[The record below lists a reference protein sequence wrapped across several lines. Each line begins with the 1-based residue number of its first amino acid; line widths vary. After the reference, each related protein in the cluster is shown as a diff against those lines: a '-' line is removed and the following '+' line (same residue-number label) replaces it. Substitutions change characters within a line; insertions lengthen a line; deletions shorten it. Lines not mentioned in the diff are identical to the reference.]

1 MHLKN
6 IHTGVVKTLE
16 EWKQEAI
23 DFYTYLY
30 YDRPW
35 IQEDFAT
42 LADYIKWADERGY
55 FYTDLVEVVD
65 IEEALQ
71 DDTVWHLA
79 VAFTQENDSE
89 KVKAIVTEQYEQAR
103 VDMSLEEYLFARLD
117 EEGIY
122 MKPAGHFESEAEA
135 EKEGFYWEDEIERWL
150 KLDVNK

>member
-1 MHLKN
+1 MYLKN

-23 DFYTYLY
+23 DLYTYLY

-35 IQEDFAT
+35 IQDDFKT

-65 IEEALQ
+65 IE
-71 DDTVWHLA
+71 DDTVWNLA

-89 KVKAIVTEQYEQAR
+89 KVKAIVTEQYEQAN
-103 VDMSLEEYLFARLD
+103 VDMTLDEYLFARLD

-122 MKPAGHFESEAEA
+122 MKPANYFESEAEA
-135 EKEGFYWEDEIERWL
+135 EKQGFYWVDEVDRWL
-150 KLDVNK
+150 KLDVNSPS